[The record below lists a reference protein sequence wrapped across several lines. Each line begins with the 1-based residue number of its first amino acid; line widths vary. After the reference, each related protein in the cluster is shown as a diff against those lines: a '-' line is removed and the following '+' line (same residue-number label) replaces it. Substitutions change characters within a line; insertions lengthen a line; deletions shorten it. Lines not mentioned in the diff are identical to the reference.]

1 MKLYFLA
8 LSKYF
13 ITFFMALYTFSCF
26 NVFRYK
32 NESARKAVYI
42 RQIVYMLLIYVL
54 SFMVIVIKT
63 TDLRFFLFFVISL
76 VFIVSYILINYLI
89 YKNANRLITHNMC
102 MLIMVS
108 YIIIIRLSYDK
119 AIRQLFISIFA
130 LIITSFI
137 PFIISKGPF
146 FSKLKWTYAILG
158 LVTLICVLVFSV
170 ATNGAK
176 ISITLYNVTFQP
188 SEFVKILFIFA
199 MASFLSKANSFF
211 DIALTSAIAAAH
223 VLVLVLSKDLGGAVI
238 LFFIYLC
245 MLYVARSNVL
255 YMFLGL
261 ILGGIGSVIGY
272 KLFSHVRVRVN
283 AFLYPFET
291 IDNAG
296 YQIAQSLFAIG
307 TGGFFGLGLFEGM
320 PKTIP
325 VVASDFVFSA
335 IAEEMGVFFAICLI
349 LICLSCFVM
358 FMNIAIKF
366 ENDFYKYV
374 AVGLGILYSFQVL
387 LTIGGVTK
395 FIPLTGVT
403 LPLVSYGGTSLLV
416 SITMFMII
424 QGLYIGRNK

>member
-1 MKLYFLA
+1 
-8 LSKYF
+8 
-13 ITFFMALYTFSCF
+13 MALYTFSCF

-32 NESARKAVYI
+32 NESARKAIYI

-76 VFIVSYILINYLI
+76 VFIVSYILINHLI

-158 LVTLICVLVFSV
+158 LVALICVLVFSV

-255 YMFLGL
+255 YMFFGL